1 MLIAIQFLHFQ
12 TELHNPIHSALP
24 LKILRH
30 VLDSLDFLKITRW
43 IYDLSQFYIL
53 LHQTYTQLSE
63 QNEFHTITLKELYDR
78 GEKHLNQPNNFEYYH
93 RNNSYSSIIDKGIQ
107 SVNAYHSFT
116 DGLIRPGA
124 CDQTQRFT
132 KITRN
137 TPIHYLVTT
146 ANYDEGDIV
155 MRILSVLIDYH
166 NSLLNSLEKETNE
179 NDNNIFG
186 TLKTLVNKLTS
197 KEVSILQII
206 HDNIGEFIQSL
217 GDDNQLFEQIKQYE
231 IKDFQ
236 LCYTDQIRQ
245 LYASSISDF
254 QHLFADIS
262 QLLRAAIDYQ
272 LDEEL
277 SQNLTAT
284 IISIDDNK
292 DIEKIKSIIQ
302 TITDLLND
310 LRSVEHFLLRQSN
323 HSLTNTCE
331 ILDIK
336 SSILDLIPHEIKCE
350 NYVAPEQENRFL
362 NFLNEP
368 STSDTT
374 PKNNTESDDD
384 YDDIWKG
391 IPSSIPNELIKDN
404 LLDKQDFPQQCRNS
418 TIQPTTSEEYLE
430 YSSLFELNL
439 KFVPLTLSTL
449 FDQIHKQF
457 EQAQA

>member
-1 MLIAIQFLHFQ
+1 
-12 TELHNPIHSALP
+12 
-24 LKILRH
+24 
-30 VLDSLDFLKITRW
+30 
-43 IYDLSQFYIL
+43 
-53 LHQTYTQLSE
+53 
-63 QNEFHTITLKELYDR
+63 
-78 GEKHLNQPNNFEYYH
+78 
-93 RNNSYSSIIDKGIQ
+93 
-107 SVNAYHSFT
+107 
-116 DGLIRPGA
+116 
-124 CDQTQRFT
+124 
-132 KITRN
+132 
-137 TPIHYLVTT
+137 
-146 ANYDEGDIV
+146 
-155 MRILSVLIDYH
+155 
-166 NSLLNSLEKETNE
+166 
-179 NDNNIFG
+179 
-186 TLKTLVNKLTS
+186 
-197 KEVSILQII
+197 
-206 HDNIGEFIQSL
+206 
-217 GDDNQLFEQIKQYE
+217 DDNQLFEQIKQYE

>member
-1 MLIAIQFLHFQ
+1 MRRRLAGQNVSQRAPRVSVDLDEKYSIQTNREQLETDWNHLKEIYLDKLYHGYNLLRQIAIL
-12 TELHNPIHSALP
+12 
-24 LKILRH
+24 LKNNQ
-30 VLDSLDFLKITRW
+30 D
-43 IYDLSQFYIL
+43 DLS
-53 LHQTYTQLSE
+53 
-63 QNEFHTITLKELYDR
+63 
-78 GEKHLNQPNNFEYYH
+78 
-93 RNNSYSSIIDKGIQ
+93 
-107 SVNAYHSFT
+107 
-116 DGLIRPGA
+116 
-124 CDQTQRFT
+124 
-132 KITRN
+132 
-137 TPIHYLVTT
+137 
-146 ANYDEGDIV
+146 
-155 MRILSVLIDYH
+155 
-166 NSLLNSLEKETNE
+166 
-179 NDNNIFG
+179 
-186 TLKTLVNKLTS
+186 
-197 KEVSILQII
+197 
-206 HDNIGEFIQSL
+206 
-217 GDDNQLFEQIKQYE
+217 QLFEQIKQYE

-350 NYVAPEQENRFL
+350 NYVAVSIHLIRMRTILQERVVNIEEKQSKQWSENFDVQSNDQQPEQENRFL

-391 IPSSIPNELIKDN
+391 IPSSIPNEQIKDN
-404 LLDKQDFPQQCRNS
+404 LHDKQDFPQQRRNS

>member
-1 MLIAIQFLHFQ
+1 M
-12 TELHNPIHSALP
+12 
-24 LKILRH
+24 
-30 VLDSLDFLKITRW
+30 
-43 IYDLSQFYIL
+43 
-53 LHQTYTQLSE
+53 
-63 QNEFHTITLKELYDR
+63 
-78 GEKHLNQPNNFEYYH
+78 
-93 RNNSYSSIIDKGIQ
+93 
-107 SVNAYHSFT
+107 
-116 DGLIRPGA
+116 
-124 CDQTQRFT
+124 
-132 KITRN
+132 
-137 TPIHYLVTT
+137 
-146 ANYDEGDIV
+146 
-155 MRILSVLIDYH
+155 
-166 NSLLNSLEKETNE
+166 
-179 NDNNIFG
+179 
-186 TLKTLVNKLTS
+186 
-197 KEVSILQII
+197 
-206 HDNIGEFIQSL
+206 EFIQSL

-350 NYVAPEQENRFL
+350 NYVAVSIHLIRMRTILQERPEQENRFL

-457 EQAQA
+457 EQAQAQTVALNKAQKFIVKYTNEKSSGSLWMTENLFEKLRNLFGKEKFDMNTYAVIDKNEMCIDFTNISTRLSHEISLEYVIIEKTLLFSIQFNYQKKLFEYFATSKCNISTIIYRFIRDNDIKLSSNNGYLCFFDEHGKTIENGTIADLINQSDHPENRTISITVNEEDNQTSMLCEITIRSKQNNIFFTL